1 MNSSSFFTPCEM
13 RSIAKKNPLQWANDY
28 LFQHIMAYS
37 YDFKDLILKALENS
51 KSAVLFRFTTVH
63 WNHTLHDEKEL
74 LKLMTR
80 EERDMYRALKTEKK
94 IEIADKG
101 YEHYVMTHGQ
111 KASIRSVLQHTDLMN
126 RLNAEFGPEFVIVQT
141 QEKKCGTYNFM
152 DSNPHY
158 MVLDCTIS
166 LEYKPSWFTKRDI
179 ERVLKAV
186 EKARD
191 YYTGYKTPFDMD
203 TIYLLNE
210 PLARHLKFE
219 EDD

>member
-1 MNSSSFFTPCEM
+1 MNSSSFFTPSEM
-13 RSIAKKNPLQWANDY
+13 RSIHKKSPLQWANDY
-28 LFQHIMAYS
+28 LFNHVMNVAYER
-37 YDFKDLILKALENS
+37 KDLIMKALEVS
-51 KSAVLFRFTTVH
+51 KTAVLFRFTTVS

-74 LKLMTR
+74 LKLMTP
-80 EERDMYRALKTEKK
+80 EERDKYRAVKTEKK

-141 QEKKCGTYNFM
+141 QQKKCGTYNFM
-152 DSNPHY
+152 DSNPNY

-166 LEYKPSWFTKRDI
+166 LDYMPSYFTRRHIDL
-179 ERVLKAV
+179 VLKGI
-186 EKARD
+186 EKAKD
-191 YYTGYKTPFDMD
+191 YYTGYKSPYNMD
-203 TIYLLNE
+203 AIYLLNE

-219 EDD
+219 D

>member
-28 LFQHIMAYS
+28 LFQHVMDLAYER
-37 YDFKDLILKALENS
+37 KELILNALEVS
-51 KSAVLFRFTTVH
+51 KSAVLFRFTTVN
-63 WNHTLHDEKEL
+63 WNHTRHDEKEL

-80 EERDMYRALKTEKK
+80 EERDTYQVLKTEKK
-94 IEIADKG
+94 IEIGEKG

-111 KASIRSVLQHTDLMN
+111 KASIRSVLEHTDLMY
-126 RLNAEFGPEFVIVQT
+126 RLNAEFGPEFVIVHTQT
-141 QEKKCGTYNFM
+141 KKCGTYNFM

-158 MVLDCTIS
+158 MVMDCTIS
-166 LEYKPSWFTKRDI
+166 LEYKPSWFTKRDT
-179 ERVLKAV
+179 ERVIKGI

-191 YYTGYKTPFDMD
+191 YYTGYKSPYNMEA
-203 TIYLLNE
+203 IYLLNE

-219 EDD
+219 D